1 MLTLICF
8 FLLWMGCGG
17 AVTAPQKDL
26 AASDGGLLPAL
37 KDDTIQFRPGVDY
50 VPENGTTLRIHFSE
64 SIRLGGQRIRIV
76 DADGKK
82 MEGAMERWAWDEERY
97 VVRLEPTGLKEGT
110 RFAVSV
116 EGLVTEYG
124 REIKGFSKSF
134 VVRAVDKIPPDGS
147 RLVFQGSAV
156 VNTKETLELIFN
168 EPIRWSSIGAL
179 SVLAGGEEVD
189 GEWRLGPHQTRAMFI
204 PASPWT
210 VQPVFLSVGAGVA
223 DLAGNQMV
231 QTPEGMMPLVSQAK
245 PL

>member
-8 FLLWMGCGG
+8 FLLWMGCSGP
-17 AVTAPQKDL
+17 VTASQKDP
-26 AASDGGLLPAL
+26 AVSDSVLMPAL

-50 VPENGTTLRIHFSE
+50 VPENGTTIRIHFSE

-76 DADGKK
+76 DEDGKK
-82 MEGAMERWAWDEERY
+82 IEGAMERWAWDEERY

-134 VVRAVDKIPPDGS
+134 VVRSEDQLPPDGS
-147 RLVFQGSAV
+147 HLAFQGSARSG
-156 VNTKETLELIFN
+156 TKEPLELVFN

-179 SVLAGGEEVD
+179 SVLAGGEAEGAWVLCC
-189 GEWRLGPHQTRAMFI
+189 GRGRGPKASRVKARTRH
-204 PASPWT
+204 T
-210 VQPVFLSVGAGVA
+210 
-223 DLAGNQMV
+223 
-231 QTPEGMMPLVSQAK
+231 
-245 PL
+245 